1 MGGGWIPAYAGKTE
15 VGQGS
20 VRRNEIPRGPRND
33 GRVSCKKGDSGRQGS
48 RGGRMGSSLRLHEGR
63 LFAGKTGERE
73 NGRDP
78 VARFRDS
85 ASLRSE

>member
-20 VRRNEIPRGPRND
+20 VMRNEIPRGPRND

-63 LFAGKTGERE
+63 LFAGKRVEG
-73 NGRDP
+73 GDP
-78 VARFRDS
+78 CWGARFRDS